1 MLQDIPAALRDP
13 RDDIF
18 DDALLA
24 PPPLLAAPAA
34 LLAVLVLCQGYSPV
48 DPMIKYLL
56 VVFIELCSLMSEERR
71 CGDRVQEGGNT
82 LDVQNKRKN
91 ISKKNYLN
99 IIEGMGIFI
108 NMQLGKY
115 AGAGSRQ

>member
-1 MLQDIPAALRDP
+1 MLQDIIAALRDP

-34 LLAVLVLCQGYSPV
+34 LHAVLVLCQGYSPV

-56 VVFIELCSLMSEERR
+56 VVWSEHCSLVSEETRF
-71 CGDRVQEGGNT
+71 GEGVQEGGN
-82 LDVQNKRKN
+82 
-91 ISKKNYLN
+91 
-99 IIEGMGIFI
+99 
-108 NMQLGKY
+108 
-115 AGAGSRQ
+115 